1 MWARSFVT
9 RSSRGA
15 RRVWSARFLTGL
27 LGASLALT
35 GVRPASAARP
45 ERGPGPLP
53 WRIGYEVGF
62 SADAASFPDSAGNT
76 VEVYVRI
83 RPSLITDLTRDGNTS
98 PPIHL
103 VAELRPLFGGKTE
116 SREQTFTVEPADTA
130 GELGQVV
137 VLSFPSRPGRH
148 RLSLALDTRRR
159 ELAKRGV
166 EKPEKAHVEGEITVP
181 AAQAGRQISDLEF
194 VWGERRG
201 GRSPVFGRSGH
212 DLIPNPERLYG
223 LYATTLRAWFAARA
237 PEARAWKWVARAI
250 DSTGAVVATQEGAE
264 PATAALEGNV
274 AMDLSGLPA
283 GAYDLEVKAWQ
294 EGDAG
299 ALLRRSRFS
308 VAWQPETWNRDPLAA
323 EDEIHF
329 LLTSDEEEDFP
340 TLTPGEQERAM
351 DRFWVL
357 RDPTP
362 DTAENEARIEYL
374 KRVQFANRT
383 YGRFGLGRGMFSD
396 MGRTFIRYGEPSEVV
411 RQVMPSLDDNIRNII
426 LELAATE
433 ARSIGSV
440 TDHEVGA
447 DTRPFELW
455 IYEGNIPLP
464 IDADPTLG
472 RSRVSGKRLVFL
484 FVDQNWLGDYK
495 LLYSG
500 E

>member
-1 MWARSFVT
+1 MT

-15 RRVWSARFLTGL
+15 RCVWSARALGVGL
-27 LGASLALT
+27 LVLGLVPVFA
-35 GVRPASAARP
+35 RPAAAARP

-62 SADAASFPDSAGNT
+62 SADAAAFPDSTGNT
-76 VEVYVRI
+76 VEVYLRI
-83 RPSLITDLTRDGNTS
+83 RPSLIADLTSDGNTS
-98 PPIHL
+98 PPIH
-103 VAELRPLFGGKTE
+103 VTAELKPLFGGGKSET
-116 SREQTFTVEPADTA
+116 REQTFTVVPADTA
-130 GELGQVV
+130 GEIGQVV
-137 VLSFPSRPGRH
+137 VMSFHSRPGRH
-148 RLSLALDTRRR
+148 RLALALETRRR
-159 ELAKRGV
+159 ELSKRGM
-166 EKPEKAHVEGEITVP
+166 EKPEKAHVEGELTVP
-181 AAQAGRQISDLEF
+181 AIQAGRQISDLEF
-194 VWGERRG
+194 VWGDRRMG
-201 GRSPVFGRSGH
+201 TPGTGRGRR

-223 LYATTLRAWFAARA
+223 LYATGLRAYFSARA
-237 PEARAWKWVARAI
+237 TEAKPWQWVARAI
-250 DSTGAVVATQEGAE
+250 DSTGAVVATQQGTA
-264 PATAALEGNV
+264 PATVLLEGNL
-274 AMDLSGLPA
+274 AMDVSELPA
-283 GAYDLEVKAWQ
+283 GAYDLEVKTWQ

-308 VAWQPETWNRDPLAA
+308 VAWQPETWTRDPLAA
-323 EDEIHF
+323 ADETHF
-329 LLTSDEEEDFP
+329 LLSSDEEEDFP

-362 DTAENEARIEYL
+362 DTAENEARREYL

-426 LELAATE
+426 MELAATE
-433 ARSIGSV
+433 GRSIGSV
-440 TDHEVGA
+440 TDHEAGA

-464 IDADPTLG
+464 IEADPTLG

-484 FVDQNWLGDYK
+484 FVDSNWLGDYR

>member
-1 MWARSFVT
+1 M
-9 RSSRGA
+9 
-15 RRVWSARFLTGL
+15 
-27 LGASLALT
+27 LGLALVAVT
-35 GVRPASAARP
+35 ARPAAAARP
-45 ERGPGPLP
+45 EKGPGPLP

-62 SADAASFPDSAGNT
+62 SADAASFPDSTGGNT
-76 VEVYVRI
+76 VEVYLRV
-83 RPSLITDLTRDGNTS
+83 RPSLIADLTRDGNTS
-98 PPIHL
+98 PPIHI
-103 VAELRPLFGGKTE
+103 VAELRPLFGGGKTE
-116 SREQTFTVEPADTA
+116 TREQTFTVEPADTA
-130 GELGQVV
+130 GEIGQVV

-148 RLSLALDTRRR
+148 RLALSLDTRRR

-166 EKPEKAHVEGEITVP
+166 EKPEKAHVEGELTVP

-194 VWGERRG
+194 VWGERGR
-201 GRSPVFGRSGH
+201 GRSPVFGKSGR

-223 LYATTLRAWFAARA
+223 LYATGLRAWFSARA
-237 PEARAWKWVARAI
+237 PEAKPWQWVARAI
-250 DSTGAVVATQEGAE
+250 DSTGAVVATQQGTS
-264 PATAALEGNV
+264 PATARLEGNV
-274 AMDLSGLPA
+274 SLDVSGLPA

-294 EGDAG
+294 DGDAG
-299 ALLRRSRFS
+299 ALLRRARFS

-329 LLTSDEEEDFP
+329 LFSSDEEEDFP
-340 TLTPGEQERAM
+340 TLSPGEQERAM
-351 DRFWVL
+351 DRFWAL

-362 DTAENEARIEYL
+362 DTAENEARREYL

-433 ARSIGSV
+433 GRSIGSV
-440 TDHEVGA
+440 SDHEAGA

-484 FVDQNWLGDYK
+484 FIDQNWLGDYR